1 MNTPLLA
8 RLRSDT
14 ASRHAELDGLVGLAL
29 LRSRESYSS
38 FLQASLRAVRGL
50 EQQIEEKLGAEDFP
64 ALRAALLG
72 EDLAALGADARD
84 SQPSG
89 APAISL
95 PSLAAAWGAAYVIE
109 GSALGG
115 QVLAGR
121 VRTALGEDISTRYL
135 SFRGS
140 ETGARWRW
148 FLARLTAFCERAR
161 DANAADEASGAAVQ
175 AFDLYLGA
183 LR

>member
-1 MNTPLLA
+1 VNPPLIA

-38 FLQASLRAVRGL
+38 FLQASLRAVRGPEL
-50 EQQIEEKLGAEDFP
+50 QLEEKLGAEEFP

-72 EDLAALGADARD
+72 EDLAALGADGRA
-84 SQPSG
+84 SQPSD
-89 APAISL
+89 APPIAL

-121 VRTALGEDISTRYL
+121 VRTALGDEISTRYL
-135 SFRGS
+135 SFRGA
-140 ETGARWRW
+140 ETGARWRR
-148 FLARLTAFCERAR
+148 FLGKLAALAEGP
-161 DANAADEASGAAVQ
+161 DESAADEASRAALQ
-175 AFDLYLGA
+175 TFDRYLEAF
-183 LR
+183 R

>member
-1 MNTPLLA
+1 VNTPLLA

-72 EDLAALGADARD
+72 EDLAALGTDARD
-84 SQPSG
+84 PQPSD

-95 PSLAAAWGAAYVIE
+95 PSLAAAWGAAYVVE

-140 ETGARWRW
+140 ETGARWRR
-148 FLARLTAFCERAR
+148 FIGQLAALADCRGPS
-161 DANAADEASGAAVQ
+161 AADDASRAAVQ
-175 AFDLYLGA
+175 TFDHYLQAF
-183 LR
+183 R